1 MIEENTTAISVENI
15 PAELI
20 ERPQWVCWR
29 YEERGGKL
37 TKIPQMPSTGY
48 PASSNDLMTWTTFEE
63 ALTAYE
69 SSNRRP
75 SRACDGI
82 GFVFS
87 SGDPFTGIDLDK
99 CRDPESG
106 EIEPWA
112 QEILDRVPG
121 AYVEA
126 SPSGRGMHIIV
137 KGKVRDGGMR
147 KGKIEMYS
155 CGRFFTVTGVP
166 L

>member
-1 MIEENTTAISVENI
+1 M
-15 PAELI
+15 
-20 ERPQWVCWR
+20 
-29 YEERGGKL
+29 
-37 TKIPQMPSTGY
+37 
-48 PASSNDLMTWTTFEE
+48 
-63 ALTAYE
+63 
-69 SSNRRP
+69 
-75 SRACDGI
+75 
-82 GFVFS
+82 FS
-87 SGDPFTGIDLDK
+87 SGDPFAGIDLDK